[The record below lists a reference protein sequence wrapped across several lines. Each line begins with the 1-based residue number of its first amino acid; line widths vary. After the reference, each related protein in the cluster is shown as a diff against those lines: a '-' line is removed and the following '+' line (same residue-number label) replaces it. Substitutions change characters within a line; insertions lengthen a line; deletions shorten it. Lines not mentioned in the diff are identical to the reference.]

1 MIYNLSKRFWGGV
14 IINNKNVEEV
24 LDIIYANH
32 SNPHSVLGQHL
43 VESKSGKSENIVI
56 TAFLP
61 YAKDVKAIDKKT
73 KKEYVLEK
81 VHEDGLFQSKTTKK
95 SFFSYLLEITYY
107 DGTTY
112 TTEDPYSF
120 LPTIGE
126 LDLHLFGQ
134 GCHYE
139 IYDHMGA
146 KFKTV
151 DGIEGVSFVVWA
163 PNAKRVSVIGS
174 FNSWDGRVHPMR
186 SLGPSGIWEIFIP
199 SLKNFD
205 KYKFEIKAF
214 DGSICEKSDPYG
226 NFQELRPSE
235 SNLLFNIDGF
245 TWNDEK
251 YLEKRRGGD
260 TLEKPMAI
268 YEMHLGSWKRIVDD
282 NDRFMSYLEACDMV
296 IPYVKEMGYTHIELM
311 GIAEHPLDASW
322 GYQVTGYY
330 SATSR
335 FGTPFELMT
344 FIDKC
349 HQEGIGVIIDWVPAH
364 FVKDAHGL
372 AKFDGTCLYEHADP
386 RKGEHPD
393 WGTLIYNYG
402 RNEVKNFLIGSALF
416 WINKF
421 HFDGIRL
428 DAVASMLYLDYGK
441 SGDGWIPN
449 QYGGR
454 ENLEAV
460 EFIKH
465 LNSIV
470 LGQDKSILM
479 IAEESTS
486 WPAVSRSVEEDG
498 LGFNLKWNMGWM
510 NDTNRYVKL
519 DPIYRQYH
527 HNDLTFGMVY
537 AYTENFILVLSHD
550 EVVHGKGSMI
560 NKMPGDIWQK
570 FANLRNYYSYMYGH
584 PGKKLLF
591 MGQEFGQFSEWSE
604 AKSLD
609 WHLIDFDNHKALQS
623 YVKDL
628 NALYKNEVALWKYD
642 FNDKGFSWLDAN
654 NHSNSILSFVR
665 KADKEKDHVF
675 VINNFT
681 PNVHYGYKLWVPF
694 ACELVEVLNSDD
706 KKYGGSDVKN
716 AQSIVSFQE
725 DGENYI
731 NLTLPPLGS
740 LFLKV
745 K

>member
-1 MIYNLSKRFWGGV
+1 MNYNLIKEFWGGV
-14 IINNKNVEEV
+14 IISSMNVEVV

-43 VESKSGKSENIVI
+43 VKSASGKSENITI
-56 TAFLP
+56 TTFLP
-61 YAKDVKAIDKKT
+61 YAKEVKAIDKKT

-81 VHEDGLFQSKTTKK
+81 IHEDGLFHLKTTKK

-107 DGTTY
+107 DGEVFL
-112 TTEDPYSF
+112 TEDPYSF

-139 IYDHMGA
+139 IYEHMGA
-146 KFKTV
+146 KFKTI

-163 PNAKRVSVIGS
+163 PNARRVSVIGS

-186 SLGPSGIWEIFIP
+186 TLGSSGIWEIFIP
-199 SLKNFD
+199 NLKNFD
-205 KYKFEIKAF
+205 RYKFEIKSHN
-214 DGSICEKSDPYG
+214 GSICEKSDPYG

-235 SNLLFNIDGF
+235 SNLLFNLDGF
-245 TWNDEK
+245 SWNDEK
-251 YLEKRRGGD
+251 YLEKRRSND
-260 TLEKPMAI
+260 TLDRPISI

-335 FGTPFELMT
+335 FGTPFELMA

-349 HQEGIGVIIDWVPAH
+349 HMEGIGVIIDWVPAH

-465 LNSIV
+465 LNSII

-486 WPAVSRSVEEDG
+486 WPAVSRSVEDNG

-510 NDTNRYVKL
+510 NDTNRYIKL
-519 DPIYRQYH
+519 DPIHRQYH
-527 HNDLTFGMVY
+527 HNDLTFSMVY

-560 NKMPGDIWQK
+560 SKMPGDIWQK

-609 WHLIDFDNHKALQS
+609 WHLLDFENHKGLQS

-628 NALYKNEVALWKYD
+628 NTLYKNEVALWKYD
-642 FNDKGFSWLDAN
+642 FNDKGFRWLDAN
-654 NHSNSILSFVR
+654 NYTNSTLAYVR
-665 KADKEKDHVF
+665 KADNEKDSVF
-675 VINNFT
+675 VVNNFT
-681 PNVHYGYKLWVPF
+681 PNVHYGYRVWVPF
-694 ACELVEVLNSDD
+694 PCELVEVLNSDD
-706 KKYGGSDVKN
+706 KKYGGSGVKN
-716 AQSIVSFQE
+716 TQSIVSYKE
-725 DGENYI
+725 DVENYI
-731 NLTLPPLGS
+731 DLTLPPLGS
-740 LFLKV
+740 IFLKV